1 MALKKKYKKCM
12 IRRRAVESVLF
23 CLERKRFMEEILKK
37 LPNENEAQYI
47 WKVGQAKDS
56 GRISNSWEELAP
68 ILNTELGIDETEAR
82 GESAFR
88 KKYRVMQQA
97 WDDVFSKS
105 QFSESRLDE
114 IAEQTRELQKEKV
127 KVRDER
133 IDYQKSIREAA
144 RRESFVEL
152 IHRAFSVNV
161 KPFDYKSSP
170 VIDSN
175 EDMVVCLSD
184 LHAGIEVQ
192 NWWNTYNTGI
202 LKQRLH
208 KYLDEICEIQKLHQC
223 KMCNVVLGGDNIS
236 GAIHAN
242 LRLQNNE
249 NVIEQLKIA
258 ITYISEF
265 IYTLQD
271 WFEEINVYSV
281 SGNHS
286 RLSANKDD
294 HLKGEELDDMIPFC
308 LTLQFEKNKNVRI
321 VDTHERLDSTIS
333 AFKTRGDKLFYI
345 VHGDKDRPA
354 NVVKNLTLMSGIKP
368 DGIIMGHR
376 HNNSLSTE
384 HSVKIIQCGCVV
396 GMDDYCVDKRISGEP
411 EQCVFIT
418 SENRTVKCLYDIG
431 LN

>member
-1 MALKKKYKKCM
+1 MN
-12 IRRRAVESVLF
+12 R
-23 CLERKRFMEEILKK
+23 EILKK
-37 LPNENEAQYI
+37 LPHENESQYI

-68 ILNTELGIDETEAR
+68 ILNAELGIDETESR

-133 IDYQKSIREAA
+133 TDYQKSIREDA

-161 KPFDYKSSP
+161 KPFDYKPSP

-294 HLKGEELDDMIPFC
+294 YLKGEELDEMIPFC
-308 LTLQFEKNKNVRI
+308 LNLQFEKNKNVRI
-321 VDTHERLDSTIS
+321 IDTCDRIDSTIS

-345 VHGDKDRPA
+345 VHGDKDSPK

-431 LN
+431 LNLTIQND

>member
-1 MALKKKYKKCM
+1 MDFEKQLSDIENKIK
-12 IRRRAVESVLF
+12 E
-23 CLERKRFMEEILKK
+23 LEDF
-37 LPNENEAQYI
+37 
-47 WKVGQAKDS
+47 AK
-56 GRISNSWEELAP
+56 
-68 ILNTELGIDETEAR
+68 
-82 GESAFR
+82 
-88 KKYRVMQQA
+88 
-97 WDDVFSKS
+97 SKNVDLS
-105 QFSESRLDE
+105 DE
-114 IAEQTRELQKEKV
+114 IEEQKRDLEKA
-127 KVRDER
+127 KIKLRDER
-133 IDYQKSIREAA
+133 IDYQKSIREDA
-144 RRESFVEL
+144 RRESFIEL
-152 IHRAFSVNV
+152 VQRVFAANV
-161 KPFDYKSSP
+161 SPLDYKQSP

-281 SGNHS
+281 SGKHS

-294 HLKGEELDDMIPFC
+294 HLKGEELDEMIPFC
-308 LTLQFEKNKNVRI
+308 LNLQFEKNKNVRI
-321 VDTHERLDSTIS
+321 IDTCDRIDSTIS

-345 VHGDKDRPA
+345 VHGDKDSPA

-376 HNNSLSTE
+376 HNTSLSTE

-396 GMDDYCVDKRISGEP
+396 GIDDYCVDKRISGEP

>member
-1 MALKKKYKKCM
+1 
-12 IRRRAVESVLF
+12 
-23 CLERKRFMEEILKK
+23 MEEILRV
-37 LPNENEAQYI
+37 LPNETEDECLFRIGEAKRDGLLDLTWTQIADFFNRTFRENDTEYRTESSYRKKFKNYI
-47 WKVGQAKDS
+47 DAKDMLVKSKFTES
-56 GRISNSWEELAP
+56 GFEEQY
-68 ILNTELGIDETEAR
+68 NEL
-82 GESAFR
+82 
-88 KKYRVMQQA
+88 
-97 WDDVFSKS
+97 KS
-105 QFSESRLDE
+105 T
-114 IAEQTRELQKEKV
+114 IRELQKEKI

-144 RRESFVEL
+144 RRESFIEL
-152 IHRAFSVNV
+152 IQRAFSINV
-161 KPFDYKSSP
+161 KSFDYKPSP

-258 ITYISEF
+258 ITYIGEF
-265 IYTLQD
+265 IYSLQD

-308 LTLQFEKNKNVRI
+308 LNLQFEKNKNVRI
-321 VDTHERLDSTIS
+321 IDTHERLDSTIS

-345 VHGDKDRPA
+345 VHGDKDQPA

-384 HSVKIIQCGCVV
+384 HSVKIVQCGCVV